1 MFDTPGVERFL
12 GGLLLTLVSI
22 GLCVSSWQMYRTG
35 QPGAPPFA
43 DDRVDYGRQS
53 GTTLFL
59 PALSPVE
66 RVSTTVRYGEIPEGL
81 SQEIEIEL
89 ERTEPAPT
97 DVVVPAILIIRDGAR
112 MDEISEATNDN
123 YQGARMGL
131 RTTRSGVQYMALEF
145 RPGERRTDDALVTGR
160 MIVPALTRD
169 NSRTSFVS
177 PRFGDVQKCAST
189 IFQSGPNRAAEDLDV
204 LVERLLD
211 PFHCIDERTVRER
224 LADSAKSSAS
234 ITVTGL
240 DRAATR
246 VDYSS
251 PSPDDDVDEVLH
263 YQSDDARNG
272 FRARASFVDLND
284 EARDQRLLFIS
295 GIAIGLASA
304 IVPSALPLLW
314 SGFHAWRNAAVDEA
328 TDAAAD

>member
-112 MDEISEATNDN
+112 MDAISEATNDSCSARLLGLAAPLGRVCSWCESSGPGRAPE
-123 YQGARMGL
+123 QRCARSPGASSVR
-131 RTTRSGVQYMALEF
+131 RSTRAGTRAPCTSHPTEWCGGPFE
-145 RPGERRTDDALVTGR
+145 RPGTFVPCRVRTEPRKISTCWWSAYSTRFTVS
-160 MIVPALTRD
+160 MSVPFESGLPT
-169 NSRTSFVS
+169 
-177 PRFGDVQKCAST
+177 PR
-189 IFQSGPNRAAEDLDV
+189 
-204 LVERLLD
+204 
-211 PFHCIDERTVRER
+211 
-224 LADSAKSSAS
+224 
-234 ITVTGL
+234 
-240 DRAATR
+240 
-246 VDYSS
+246 
-251 PSPDDDVDEVLH
+251 
-263 YQSDDARNG
+263 
-272 FRARASFVDLND
+272 RARPAS
-284 EARDQRLLFIS
+284 R
-295 GIAIGLASA
+295 
-304 IVPSALPLLW
+304 
-314 SGFHAWRNAAVDEA
+314 
-328 TDAAAD
+328 